1 MIPQG
6 TISADSHI
14 VEPPNCYT
22 DFIDA
27 KYRDTAPRVVQ
38 REDGADMYLVE
49 GMKRSAPIGFIDGAG
64 LTVAERAKRAQAMK
78 WAEVRD
84 GGYDGKARA
93 AYQDRDG
100 IAAEIIYASLG
111 MALCIHRDMDYKD
124 ACMKAYNRWLQSFC
138 ADSPN
143 RLFGL
148 AMTSVR
154 DIDSAI
160 DDFRRAREMGHVG
173 MMMPGFPG
181 YEDYD
186 HPDYD
191 ALWQCATDL
200 DLPICFHILTA
211 RGGGIYDNRRG
222 HPINAF
228 LGIIRAVQDVVGTIV
243 LGGAFERFPKLKLV
257 CAEGDAGWMPHYRY
271 RMDHAAFNHAQ
282 NGIIRGLN
290 KLPSEYLKSNVWM
303 TFQDDWV
310 AFQAVAAGMMD
321 HSQLLWANDFPHT
334 DSTWPRS
341 QALLAQHTGALS
353 EAQRQAIMR
362 DNVAGVFN
370 LPAGKLS
377 WQMQKQAAE

>member
-14 VEPPNCYT
+14 VEPPNCYV

-27 KYRDTAPRVVQ
+27 KYRDEAPRVIQ
-38 REDGADMYLVE
+38 REDGADIYYVK
-49 GMKRSAPIGFIDGAG
+49 GMKKSAPIGFIDGAG

-84 GGYDGKARA
+84 GGYDARARA

-111 MALCIHRDMDYKD
+111 MALCIHRDLDYKD
-124 ACMKAYNRWLQSFC
+124 ACMKAYNRWLQTFC

-148 AMTSVR
+148 AMTAVR
-154 DIDSAI
+154 DVDSAI
-160 DDFRRAREMGHVG
+160 EDFRRAKQMGMVG

-191 ALWQCATDL
+191 ALWQCASDL
-200 DLPICFHILTA
+200 DLPVCFHILTA
-211 RGGGIYDNRRG
+211 RGGGIYDKPRG
-222 HPINAF
+222 HPINTF
-228 LGIIRAVQDVVGTIV
+228 LGIIRAVQDVVGTMV
-243 LGGAFERFPKLKLV
+243 LGGVFERNPKLKLV

-282 NGIIRGLN
+282 NGIIRGLS

-321 HSQLLWANDFPHT
+321 ASQLLWANDFPHT

-341 QALLAQHTGALS
+341 QSLLAQHTGALS

-370 LPAGKLS
+370 LPAGKQS